1 MDTLTFDNG
10 NHAGALNSIDN
21 LVNSSNAITSP
32 FLSSQPIKPG
42 LGGWHEQ
49 SLQDALDL
57 KLNLNSEQSQGNGE
71 LLKSRMMGDT
81 INFPP
86 QTSVSSPSI
95 SSKAELRRSDALTGQ
110 LADLSWVGTLNE
122 DSSFDSF
129 IIADASGDDSETAVF
144 EDGAIRFSYDWFGSE
159 TLLTMNLIV
168 TQGDQVSL
176 LGSWARDSLTNKL
189 VNLAKFDFLTAGD
202 CDLQFVAETSQGI
215 VISDAASFEIQAWT
229 KNRGNFAANTF
240 NVASNT
246 ARGGIFLG
254 QGGTD
259 TLRFNDIPQAEIVSI
274 NGIQLSDLDV
284 DVNSTWNQ
292 AIFQGSAYDY
302 ITLADG
308 REIYFQGIEKLRF
321 ADSVVNLQVQPDD
334 PYFGYQWNLHT
345 SDVGSAW
352 RFTKGSKDVLLV
364 SLDSGVLTEAGA
376 AGGIVDLDG
385 NRLLVDITDDDNDG
399 GYGHGHCSISVMS
412 ATANNNSGVAG
423 INWYSDI
430 LVHDLYG
437 ENGASRITLQDA
449 IAQTI
454 DYARESNLKV
464 VFQGGI
470 QGEFWL
476 NDGGTQAELE
486 QLIAA
491 NADVALFAVAAGNGG
506 IDVDDRVSNP
516 SLSAGVAR
524 LQSNYEN
531 VIAVGALENRQS
543 NGQWGHNWVDGLMNA
558 TTVRKA
564 PYSNFGS
571 NLTLMAA
578 TDSPAMDKL
587 GGMQYFNGTSCANPN
602 MAGIASLVWS
612 VNPDLTGKQIRQI
625 LIETAMDLGVAGR
638 DQTFGHGLV
647 NADAAVRRAWALAQ
661 DARLAELY

>member
-1 MDTLTFDNG
+1 MFDNG
-10 NHAGALNSIDN
+10 NHAGALSFIDESID
-21 LVNSSNAITSP
+21 SRNAATSP
-32 FLSSQPIKPG
+32 FLSSQQIAQG
-42 LGGWHEQ
+42 LGGWNEQ
-49 SLQDALDL
+49 SLQDAWDL
-57 KLNLNSEQSQGNGE
+57 RLNLNSDQSQGNSE

-81 INFPP
+81 INFPT
-86 QTSVSSPSI
+86 QTSVSSQSI

-110 LADLSWVGTLNE
+110 LDDLSWVGTLNK

-144 EDGAIRFSYDWFGSE
+144 EDGAIRFSYDWFESE
-159 TLLTMNLIV
+159 TLLKMNLIA
-168 TQGDQVSL
+168 TQNNQVSL
-176 LGSWARDSLTNKL
+176 LGTWAKDSLSNKL

-202 CDLQFVAETSQGI
+202 CNLQFVAETSQGI
-215 VISDAASFEIQAWT
+215 VISDAVSLEIQAWT

-246 ARGGIFLG
+246 AMGGIFLG

-259 TLRFNDIPQAEIVSI
+259 TLRFNDIPQEEIVSI

-292 AIFQGSAYDY
+292 AIFQGTAYDY
-302 ITLADG
+302 ITLANG
-308 REIYFQGIEKLRF
+308 QEIYFQGIEKLRF
-321 ADSVVNLQVQPDD
+321 ADGVVNLQVQTND

-364 SLDSGVLTEAGA
+364 SLDTGVLTEAGA
-376 AGGIVDLDG
+376 AGGIVDLDE
-385 NRLLVDITDDDNDG
+385 NRLLVDITDDDNGG

-412 ATANNNSGVAG
+412 ATANNNEGVAG

-437 ENGASRITLQDA
+437 ENGASRISLQAA

-454 DYARESNLKV
+454 DYARENDLKV

-491 NADVALFAVAAGNGG
+491 NADVALFAIAAGNGG
-506 IDVDDRVSNP
+506 IDIDDRDSDRR
-516 SLSAGVAR
+516 LSGGVAR

-543 NGQWGHNWVDGLMNA
+543 NDQWADNWVDGLMNA

-571 NLTLMAA
+571 SLTLMAA

-587 GGMQYFNGTSCANPN
+587 GGMRYFNGTSCANPN

-612 VNPDLTGKQIRQI
+612 VNPELSGKQIRQI
-625 LIETAMDLGVAGR
+625 LIDTAMDLGVEGR

-661 DARLAELY
+661 DARLAALY